1 ETYFIEGI
9 PEFPTISNRLVF
21 NDNNQ
26 IVVTLVSSP
35 ASERG
40 NSYLVPKPGVRL
52 DLAALVENLP
62 PGSAQLWLILGVNN
76 HGDMIGY
83 GLFGGTFLLK
93 REDSVAESND

>member
-1 ETYFIEGI
+1 M
-9 PEFPTISNRLVF
+9 
-21 NDNNQ
+21 
-26 IVVTLVSSP
+26 
-35 ASERG
+35 
-40 NSYLVPKPGVRL
+40 
-52 DLAALVENLP
+52 AALVENLP